1 MGHSEVNGGIIC
13 VFPPLDRFLSLGL
26 IYSVNSTKSYPFI
39 RCRIVVPNT
48 KLNLVYLCYLEE
60 RYKTSYLRK
69 RQPNQRDSPNRRN
82 RPNQRSP
89 DPKREKIALS
99 ERTRRPNEHYPHR
112 TCSDRKKNSQSKM
125 VNERGAP
132 RRSSRRES
140 IIPPHEVDEEGKAPT
155 AYHIENLEQL
165 RDWMKEDPEA
175 TSSMIQEL
183 RKNNDI
189 MTSEYNMIIE
199 KHDHL
204 FDLYQA
210 LLNKT
215 VNQDGGVP
223 IGPVHDGGTPEPKLV
238 TSKKLPDPPIFTD
251 GKDPLIDDWLS
262 AMRNK
267 LEGNADWYLTA
278 LQEKA
283 YVRTRIGGDAIRH
296 LSSRFKKDSVKPF
309 LSAEEI
315 FEELNL
321 IFGDPNKRVNSMKA
335 FRRLKQL
342 GPFKEF
348 SAFWSEFQRL
358 ASDAEL
364 YDKEMLIED
373 LKDKMSFEL
382 QKAMVNESFD
392 ATELHAFAR
401 KCQYTDQ
408 VLRDVENKARYRGGM
423 TGVSSSAGGR
433 SNQQAG
439 QPGGPSRQQTPAP
452 AFGQHFRALTAPPQ
466 ASNPGQVNT
475 FTCYNCG
482 KPGHMA
488 KHCRSL
494 PTPRIQ
500 EITEETETG
509 TESGKD

>member
-1 MGHSEVNGGIIC
+1 
-13 VFPPLDRFLSLGL
+13 
-26 IYSVNSTKSYPFI
+26 
-39 RCRIVVPNT
+39 
-48 KLNLVYLCYLEE
+48 
-60 RYKTSYLRK
+60 
-69 RQPNQRDSPNRRN
+69 
-82 RPNQRSP
+82 
-89 DPKREKIALS
+89 
-99 ERTRRPNEHYPHR
+99 
-112 TCSDRKKNSQSKM
+112 M

-132 RRSSRRES
+132 RRSSRRET
-140 IIPPHEVDEEGKAPT
+140 IIPDLGFDEEGNPLSP
-155 AYHIENLEQL
+155 YQIETKDQL
-165 RDWMKEDPEA
+165 RHWVEKDLEA
-175 TSSMIQEL
+175 VVSMIQEL
-183 RKNNDI
+183 IKEN
-189 MTSEYNMIIE
+189 MTVVEDYNRVAEIARNALEEAE
-199 KHDHL
+199 KG
-204 FDLYQA
+204 A
-210 LLNKT
+210 
-215 VNQDGGVP
+215 P
-223 IGPVHDGGTPEPKLV
+223 IGSIHGGDTPEPVVKEKLV

-267 LEGNADWYLTA
+267 LEGNADWYQTA

-335 FRRLKQL
+335 FRRLKQI
-342 GPFKEF
+342 GQFKEF
-348 SAFWSEFQRL
+348 SVFWSEFQRL

-382 QKAMVNESFD
+382 QKAMVNESFG

-408 VLRDVENKARYRGGM
+408 VLRDVESKARYRGGAI
-423 TGVSSSAGGR
+423 GASSSAGGR
-433 SNQQAG
+433 SNQQTG

-452 AFGQHFRALTAPPQ
+452 AFGQPVRAITAPPQ
-466 ASNPGQVNT
+466 AQSSTPGQVNS

-482 KPGHMA
+482 KLGHMA
-488 KHCRSL
+488 KYCRSL
-494 PTPRIQ
+494 PNPRIQ
-500 EITEETETG
+500 EITEEVDSETAIN
-509 TESGKD
+509 SGKD